1 MRDYREQKPEKFKRT
16 PEQQEAVNER
26 RRERYASDLEF
37 RENAKAAS
45 RKRDPLAKR
54 DGRLR
59 TQFGIGSEEYDTL
72 LAKQGGGCAI
82 CGERNADSRGHRLHV
97 DHCHD
102 TGAVRGIL
110 CSSCNI
116 GLGKFKDSVSRLDRA
131 IEYLLE
137 SRQ

>member
-1 MRDYREQKPEKFKRT
+1 MREYREKNPDKFKRT
-16 PEQQEAVNER
+16 PEQQEAVNAR
-26 RRERYASDLEF
+26 RRERYATDEEY
-37 RENAKAAS
+37 REDAKAAA
-45 RKRDPLAKR
+45 RGRDPIRKR

-59 TQFGIGSEEYDTL
+59 AEFGISVEEYDAL

-82 CGERNADSRGHRLHV
+82 CGEKSADKRGHRLHV
-97 DHCHD
+97 DHSHD

-137 SRQ
+137 SRK